1 MTFTTN
7 PFDNSSPDNSTLTLI
22 DRAHEALLLGY
33 AAESAAARH
42 RAAHLA
48 ALRAAAAVVAARDR
62 RRRHEHAGPV
72 SLWDLL
78 GRLTPELS
86 EWSRHF
92 ALVTRRISLVESGHV
107 RVSVREADDL
117 LRDAE
122 TFLVRAES
130 VIGLPVRVETTPGLA
145 PVRSA

>member
-1 MTFTTN
+1 MTT
-7 PFDNSSPDNSTLTLI
+7 STLALVE
-22 DRAHEALLLGY
+22 RAHDSLLVGY
-33 AAESAAARH
+33 AAESATARH
-42 RAAHLA
+42 HAAQIA

-62 RRRHEHAGPV
+62 RDRSSSLGPV

-86 EWSRHF
+86 EWARHF
-92 ALVTRRISLVESGHV
+92 AVLNVH
-107 RVSVREADDL
+107 DL

-122 TFLVRAES
+122 AFLARAEL
-130 VIGLPVRVETTPGLA
+130 VIGLPTRVDPTPRLA

>member
-1 MTFTTN
+1 MQ
-7 PFDNSSPDNSTLTLI
+7 
-22 DRAHEALLLGY
+22 
-33 AAESAAARH
+33 ARG
-42 RAAHLA
+42 
-48 ALRAAAAVVAARDR
+48 VGRDR
-62 RRRHEHAGPV
+62 RDRSSSLGPV

-86 EWSRHF
+86 EWARHF
-92 ALVTRRISLVESGHV
+92 AVITRRMPLVESGRI

-122 TFLVRAES
+122 AFLARAEL
-130 VIGLPVRVETTPGLA
+130 VIGLPARVDPTPRLA